1 MASKKKAGK
10 KAAKKAAK
18 TAVKKAVKAQ
28 ANAKRPVNP
37 VPRGYRTVTPALT
50 QADSSATIAFC
61 KKAFGA
67 QVLSKRVGPGR
78 RIVHAEI
85 QIGDSIVMLGDDIW
99 EPAQPASLWL
109 YVPDVDKTIAKAAK
123 AGGKVRMQPQNMFW
137 GDRMGAVE
145 DPQGNVWSIASR
157 VEVVRPDELKRR
169 MKAEFKKQAAR

>member
-18 TAVKKAVKAQ
+18 KAVKAVK
-28 ANAKRPVNP
+28 AAAGKRPVKP

-67 QVLSKRVGPGR
+67 KVLSKRVGPGR
-78 RIVHAEI
+78 KIVHAEV

-99 EPAQPASLWL
+99 EPARPASLWL
-109 YVPDVDKTIAKAAK
+109 YVPDVDKTVAKAVK
-123 AGGKVRMQPQNMFW
+123 AGGKLKAPVENMFW

-145 DPQGNVWSIASR
+145 DPQGNVWTIASR
-157 VEVVRPDELKRR
+157 VETVKPDELKRR
-169 MKAEFKKQAAR
+169 MKAEFKKAAR

>member
-1 MASKKKAGK
+1 MASKKKASKK
-10 KAAKKAAK
+10 KAAKKA
-18 TAVKKAVKAQ
+18 VKKAVKKVAG
-28 ANAKRPVNP
+28 KRPVNP

-85 QIGDSIVMLGDDIW
+85 QIGDSIVMLGDDIY
-99 EPAQPASLWL
+99 EPARPASLWL
-109 YVPDVDKTIAKAAK
+109 YVPDVDKTVAKATK
-123 AGGKVRMQPQNMFW
+123 AGGKLRMPPQNMFW

-169 MKAEFKKQAAR
+169 MKAEFKKKR